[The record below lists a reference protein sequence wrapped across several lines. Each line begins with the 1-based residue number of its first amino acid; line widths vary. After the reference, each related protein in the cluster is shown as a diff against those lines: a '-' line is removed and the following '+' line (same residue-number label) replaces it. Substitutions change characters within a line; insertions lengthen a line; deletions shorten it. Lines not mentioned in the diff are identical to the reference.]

1 MIEIECCSYNDRLI
15 TMDPPEQ
22 LRLPMFIVGSMR
34 ASEFDVFVVDAGGQL
49 RSATPSSSLLG
60 IGPLQHVA
68 HSFRSCIRRASLRPP
83 RPALKLF
90 HQYLRLP
97 RRSRL
102 KCGKLHAHTKL
113 KAVLAAFRTLLKFV
127 LEKTTTMTTTTRRI
141 LAKKL
146 RKVVSPSFSASDNE
160 YKNENEKA

>member
-1 MIEIECCSYNDRLI
+1 MIEIESAAVITTDWSRWIRRNNSGCQCLSLAQCEPPSSMCSSS
-15 TMDPPEQ
+15 TQ
-22 LRLPMFIVGSMR
+22 
-34 ASEFDVFVVDAGGQL
+34 AGNF

-60 IGPLQHVA
+60 IGSWQHVA

-102 KCGKLHAHTKL
+102 RHSSVESCMRMQSWKPYLQP
-113 KAVLAAFRTLLKFV
+113 FV
-127 LEKTTTMTTTTRRI
+127 RYLSSYSHKQRRWR
-141 LAKKL
+141 LQ
-146 RKVVSPSFSASDNE
+146 PEEF
-160 YKNENEKA
+160 

>member
-1 MIEIECCSYNDRLI
+1 MIEIESAAVIMTDWSRWIRRNNSGCQCLSLAQCEPPSSMCSSS
-15 TMDPPEQ
+15 TQ
-22 LRLPMFIVGSMR
+22 
-34 ASEFDVFVVDAGGQL
+34 AGNF

-102 KCGKLHAHTKL
+102 ECGKLHAHTCKIESRTCSL
-113 KAVLAAFRTLLKFV
+113 SYATKVRTRINNDNDDYNQKNFSEEASKGCFAFFLS
-127 LEKTTTMTTTTRRI
+127 I
-141 LAKKL
+141 Q
-146 RKVVSPSFSASDNE
+146 
-160 YKNENEKA
+160 